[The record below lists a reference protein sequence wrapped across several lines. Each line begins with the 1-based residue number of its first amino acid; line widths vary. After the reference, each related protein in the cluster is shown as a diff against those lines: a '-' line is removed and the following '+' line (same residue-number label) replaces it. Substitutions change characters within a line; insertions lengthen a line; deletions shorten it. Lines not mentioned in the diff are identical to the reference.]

1 MIELSLFGSM
11 ALLTGFGVVWPKSD
25 GLKEQSDSSN
35 NRQEMSHLLG
45 LVWLMLGDGC
55 VGVSNCFIKTGS
67 R

>member
-25 GLKEQSDSSN
+25 GAKEQSDSSN

-45 LVWLMLGDGC
+45 IVWLMLYDECDGF
-55 VGVSNCFIKTGS
+55 SNGFIKTGS

>member
-45 LVWLMLGDGC
+45 IVWLMLYDECDGF
-55 VGVSNCFIKTGS
+55 SNGFIKTGS

>member
-1 MIELSLFGSM
+1 MIELSLFGSI

-25 GLKEQSDSSN
+25 GEKEQSDSSN